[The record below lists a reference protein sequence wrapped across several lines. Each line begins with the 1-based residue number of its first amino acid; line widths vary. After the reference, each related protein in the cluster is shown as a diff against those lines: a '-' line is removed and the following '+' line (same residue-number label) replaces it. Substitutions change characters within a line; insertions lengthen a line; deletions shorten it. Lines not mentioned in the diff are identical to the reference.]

1 MPKQTI
7 CPAIAQIFLKPI
19 TLSER
24 RISLRS
30 FKTVMA
36 GLIVFSLAFSAW
48 AETRILPAPTAD
60 VGQTERILD
69 RFSIELQ
76 LEFGLELIP
85 VENPLPK
92 GYVSRKVMGVDGK
105 PIIEFGAIKASGAG
119 YELYAKTLAKSSS
132 TPNIQALEAFSR
144 TIEAARAN
152 PSTPDASQLDYQIYS
167 LSYLQ
172 ADRAIALLKALGYTT
187 VEYAQA
193 QGESLFDRFYNPRQN
208 GSWKLP
214 VVIKL
219 IDAAKTSLMDVA
231 PNTQPTMQ
239 QVQQIQQNQSQYSAV
254 PDIGGTY
261 LHNTTAGEPQ
271 QRLLIAYDRNDPEPV
286 SQLISLLREQID
298 RPARQIVIEAL
309 VIEVNTEKLSE
320 LGFNTT
326 AVEGEFD
333 TNFSSGFDGTIQ
345 PFTLSF
351 TESEFP
357 SSDFLQLRLNSL
369 VATGEAEILSSPS
382 VLVLD
387 GRQARIQIGQQVPVV
402 KSTATNAGIISAV
415 DYFPVGIVLNLRPRI
430 NEDGSEVTMQV
441 ETIVSSV
448 SQTAASSSD
457 IFVAPTID
465 NRQVQTFVRVADNT
479 PFIIGGLIS
488 SDSREVESKVP
499 LLSNIPILGRAFK
512 RKDQDRVKK
521 EVIVVLTPHVI
532 PLNERDFTY
541 LLPQDSEA
549 FNSFGNL
556 LFRNA
561 YRVRADD
568 VFDLRFIF
576 DSEYFQSYQDKL
588 QERLQNTVD
597 FDARLEL
604 QSALRTVPG
613 EEILVNRMIWEIVHE
628 TGFYEHIQA
637 DKIILFKD
645 DPYAA
650 DGSGFTTDLL
660 SNHFSASSREATLVE
675 LDLAERGTAER
686 PLVQPIAIL
695 DQTSVNSAEEFT
707 RSLMRFNPDV
717 SPGEKAM
724 RTILL
729 TNGAQPSGVR
739 GASSLEVLK
748 GVLVMKK
755 VLQLNSAMPR
765 TLDAFKEGRQLLFP
779 SAEDLEKSFHLID
792 FDTARLFFEVIQYYP
807 EFEKRFKL
815 GLDEAQA
822 DLDEP

>member
-271 QRLLIAYDRNDPEPV
+271 QRLLIAYDRNDHEPV
-286 SQLISLLREQID
+286 SRLISLLREQID

-333 TNFSSGFDGTIQ
+333 TNFSSGFDGSIQ

-532 PLNERDFTY
+532 PLNEHDFTY

>member
-286 SQLISLLREQID
+286 SRLISLLREQID

-333 TNFSSGFDGTIQ
+333 TNFSSGFDGSIQ

-532 PLNERDFTY
+532 PLNEHDFTY